1 MASEEKAERAGSMQA
16 PLQIA
21 DRISAQGMLSDI
33 WETPRVLRQ
42 LIQAHLKDGKVDI
55 PGLRKPLPEAH
66 GLAGKSPL
74 EILAACSQSRMSEKG
89 FCHRLTVI
97 GSGTSWHAAILAEY
111 LIETMARIPVESQYA
126 SEFRYREPTLRTGD
140 VLVVVSMSG
149 ETTDAVEALRR
160 VRNSPSGTGVLTI
173 AIVNQLDS
181 TLARECD
188 FVLDVCAGQG
198 VGVASTK
205 TFSATNMMFVLLS
218 LALADECG
226 QIGAERESLVQRLQ
240 ELPDSMQ
247 EVLDKEA
254 KPLVTEVGDRSIE
267 IGECPLWDIGCQN
280 VLARNFIFLG
290 RGFNFPIA
298 LEGAMKCKELAYIH
312 AEGYPAAEMKHGP
325 IALIDEFMPVVV
337 ICPKADATYEKI
349 KSNIEEVR
357 ARNGAT
363 IAITEKHNHELEK
376 LCEYV
381 IGVPETHE
389 YLMPLL
395 AMLPLQL
402 LAYMMGILKGN
413 AVDAPRGLVKSVS
426 VSVKADSS
434 PPGGYVAS
442 Y

>member
-1 MASEEKAERAGSMQA
+1 M
-16 PLQIA
+16 
-21 DRISAQGMLSDI
+21 
-33 WETPRVLRQ
+33 
-42 LIQAHLKDGKVDI
+42 
-55 PGLRKPLPEAH
+55 
-66 GLAGKSPL
+66 
-74 EILAACSQSRMSEKG
+74 AACSASRVSEKG
-89 FCHRLTVI
+89 FCNRLTVL
-97 GSGTSWHAAILAEY
+97 GSGTSWHAAVLAEY
-111 LIETMARIPVESQYA
+111 LIENMARIPVESQYA
-126 SEFRYREPTLRTGD
+126 SEFRYREATLRPGD
-140 VLVVVSMSG
+140 VLVVISMSG
-149 ETTDAVEALRR
+149 ETTDAVEALRSISR
-160 VRNSPSGTGVLTI
+160 SPNGRSVLTI
-173 AIVNQLDS
+173 AMVNQDLS
-181 TLARECD
+181 TIARECD
-188 FVLDVCAGQG
+188 VAINVGAGAG

-205 TFSATNMMFVLLS
+205 TFTATNMMFVLLS

-226 QIGAERESLVQRLQ
+226 ESAAERTSLIQRLK

-247 EVLDKEA
+247 DVLDREA
-254 KPLVTEVGDRSIE
+254 KPLKADTDRCIE

-363 IAITEKHNHELEK
+363 IAITERDNLELAQI
-376 LCEYV
+376 CEYV

-395 AMLPLQL
+395 ATLPLQL

-413 AVDAPRGLVKSVS
+413 TVDHPRGLVKSVS
-426 VSVKADSS
+426 RKVDGAEN
-434 PPGGYVAS
+434 GGYTS